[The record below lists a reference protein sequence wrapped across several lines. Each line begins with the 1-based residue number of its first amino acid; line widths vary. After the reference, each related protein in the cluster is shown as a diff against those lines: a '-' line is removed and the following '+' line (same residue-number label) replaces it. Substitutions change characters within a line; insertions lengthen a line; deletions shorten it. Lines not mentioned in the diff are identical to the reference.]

1 MSQEN
6 DNKDSIFLDGEGD
19 SQVLVEQSDTDDIIN
34 TMDISAVPKD
44 KPMENKPM
52 ENKPMEN
59 KPMENKPM
67 GDKPMGDKPTEDK
80 SVDDKPVEDKLMEDK
95 SVDDKPVEDKS
106 VALVN
111 IKVKTLSKLEYTY
124 SYDVNKTVGEFKE
137 HISSMMPEHPT
148 PGLMKLILS
157 GKVLKDE
164 EKIEGLQIDDSKFL
178 VMMITK
184 PKPKP
189 SPATTVAPASTS
201 TPTPTHAS
209 LVAPPVEPLVTAPPV
224 TTDVA
229 TTDVASTSSSTAN
242 NLETHPMA
250 QMIPMFIAMLVK
262 LAESPELYL
271 QTIQNNPEIL
281 RQIVNDPNMRNTLLN
296 VPGMREGLLRSNP
309 EIAQL
314 MQVQPEQFSA
324 FISHPDFMSV
334 GVNMLNRAQSEMGGL
349 PMGNYNDGMTGGN
362 DDVMD
367 QQMAESVGLT
377 PENMNDIN
385 DIMSMGFSTP
395 KSEVIQFYI
404 ACDKNKEMTISMI
417 LGG

>member
-19 SQVLVEQSDTDDIIN
+19 SQVLIEQETSPGTQQVEQSDTDDIIN

-44 KPMENKPM
+44 KPLETSIENKPV
-52 ENKPMEN
+52 ENKPVEN
-59 KPMENKPM
+59 KPVEN
-67 GDKPMGDKPTEDK
+67 E
-80 SVDDKPVEDKLMEDK
+80 PVENEPIENE
-95 SVDDKPVEDKS
+95 PV
-106 VALVN
+106 VTVN
-111 IKVKTLSKLEYTY
+111 IKVKTLSKQEYTY

-137 HISSMMPEHPT
+137 YISSMMPEHPA

-164 EKIEGLQIDDSKFL
+164 EKIEELHIDDSKFM
-178 VMMITK
+178 VMMTVK

-189 SPATTVAPASTS
+189 SPATTVAPPPTTTVVSTS
-201 TPTPTHAS
+201 APTPAPMPTPAS
-209 LVAPPVEPLVTAPPV
+209 LVAPPVEPLVTAP
-224 TTDVA
+224 
-229 TTDVASTSSSTAN
+229 STSSSTAN

-250 QMIPMFIAMLVK
+250 QMIPMFIAMLAK
-262 LAESPELYL
+262 LSESPDSYS
-271 QTIQNNPEIL
+271 QIFQNPEVL
-281 RQIVNDPNMRNTLLN
+281 KQIANDPNMRNTLLN
-296 VPGMREGLLRSNP
+296 IPAVREELLRLTP
-309 EIAQL
+309 EMAQL
-314 MQVQPEQFSA
+314 MQAQPEQFSA

-334 GVNMLNRAQSEMGGL
+334 GVNMLNKAQSEMEGL
-349 PMGNYNDGMTGGN
+349 SMGNYNNGMTGGN

>member
-19 SQVLVEQSDTDDIIN
+19 SQVLIEQETSPGTQQVEQSDTDDIIN

-44 KPMENKPM
+44 KPLETSIENEPV
-52 ENKPMEN
+52 E
-59 KPMENKPM
+59 
-67 GDKPMGDKPTEDK
+67 
-80 SVDDKPVEDKLMEDK
+80 SKPVESKPIENE
-95 SVDDKPVEDKS
+95 PVET
-106 VALVN
+106 VN
-111 IKVKTLSKLEYTY
+111 IKVKTLSKHEYIY

-137 HISSMMPEHPT
+137 YISSMMPEHPA

-164 EKIEGLQIDDSKFL
+164 EKIEGLNIDDSKFM
-178 VMMITK
+178 VMMTVK

-189 SPATTVAPASTS
+189 SPATTVAPPPTTVVSTS
-201 TPTPTHAS
+201 APTPAPIPTPAS
-209 LVAPPVEPLVTAPPV
+209 LVAPPVEPLVT
-224 TTDVA
+224 TTP

-250 QMIPMFIAMLVK
+250 QMIPMFIAMLAK
-262 LAESPELYL
+262 LAESPDSYS
-271 QTIQNNPEIL
+271 QIFQNPEVL
-281 RQIVNDPNMRNTLLN
+281 KQIANDPNMRNTLLN
-296 VPGMREGLLRSNP
+296 IPAVREELLRLTP
-309 EIAQL
+309 EMAQL
-314 MQVQPEQFSA
+314 MQAQPEQFSA